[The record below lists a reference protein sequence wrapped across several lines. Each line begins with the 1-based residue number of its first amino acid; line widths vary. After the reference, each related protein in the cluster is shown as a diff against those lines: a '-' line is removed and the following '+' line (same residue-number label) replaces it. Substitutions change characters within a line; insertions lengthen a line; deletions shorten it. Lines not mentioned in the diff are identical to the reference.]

1 MRKEEQTMNKL
12 YITPAMEII
21 KIETKP
27 LLSASDPADPGFGGG
42 SDGSGGADS
51 RFFDDWE
58 DYEE

>member
-1 MRKEEQTMNKL
+1 MNKQ

-27 LLSASDPADPGFGGG
+27 LLLGSDPADPGFNGG